1 MKTRFN
7 RFFIFPFEVMI
18 NLIWIIRMYDNKIIV
33 KMETIIKDI
42 VKLTGRKKITMIEI
56 NPINIT
62 YLAILRL
69 IIFENSSILMKNR
82 KVIEENKIEI
92 NPIL

>member
-18 NLIWIIRMYDNKIIV
+18 NLIWITRMYDNKIIV
-33 KMETIIKDI
+33 KRETKIKDI
-42 VKLTGRKKITMIEI
+42 VKITGKKKITMIEI
-56 NPINIT
+56 NPINIR

-69 IIFENSSILMKNR
+69 IILENSSILMKNR
-82 KVIEENKIEI
+82 KVIEENRIEI

>member
-7 RFFIFPFEVMI
+7 RFFIFPFEAII
-18 NLIWIIRMYDNKIIV
+18 NLIWITRMYDNKIIV